1 MAGLGLKGVYV
12 PASQHTLFIRGLR
25 GGTDKDEIIDFFTK
39 HGGKCSYD
47 FFKQSDNKEVLFV
60 ALRFQR
66 RDIAKEIFNK
76 YNGKLI
82 FGSRVQISWFKDFRR
97 HSSGRGR
104 FQWWQ
109 GKEQHLKRGT
119 AIRTPGAHNLSGA
132 RGAGPMGFR
141 EKSVLRLRAA
151 ANPFIRK
158 PGYRQFSS
166 GEEEMYRAHSHS
178 RSPSSRRTHS
188 SHSPERRRQQSPQKH
203 RSLTPVKHRSM
214 TPTSHRS
221 VSPQRY
227 RSSATP
233 PRHHSATP
241 PQHMGVDPSR
251 HHSMSPMRQHSP
263 TSPHPHPGDYMEQ
276 YSPNMQAM
284 GKRSRS
290 SSLTRDHS
298 PKRLRSGSYGDY
310 IPESTI
316 SHPPA
321 AGDMASTSGMFA
333 SPGAN
338 AGPSQFS
345 QSPLK
350 RSVSPDR
357 GGTSIQDIKRGLT
370 TRTPPRTAS
379 TSTPS
384 TPSNSHPSGSDTAET
399 PSKSPKQP
407 AKKAGKN
414 SAAPKTGSKNNS
426 GKASPPPTSK
436 KTASEGKGDDSSS
449 TRSRSASGGKA
460 GSKTLSKEDLLLKQ
474 IRKKRREIEEAYRQD
489 CETIGTVCKMLIT
502 KDPTIEEKLSPALKE
517 CLKDLGDRCI
527 QELKDAIK
535 TMEEKSNN

>member
-25 GGTDKDEIIDFFTK
+25 GDTDKDEIIDFFTK
-39 HGGKCSYD
+39 HGGKCSFD

-66 RDIAKEIFNK
+66 RDIAKDIFNK

-97 HSSGRGR
+97 HSYSSRGHFRGR
-104 FQWWQ
+104 WQ
-109 GKEQHLKRGT
+109 GKEQHFKRGT

-132 RGAGPMGFR
+132 RGRGPMGFR

-166 GEEEMYRAHSHS
+166 GDDEMYRAHSHS

-214 TPTSHRS
+214 TPTGHRS

-233 PRHHSATP
+233 PQ
-241 PQHMGVDPSR
+241 QHMDPSR

-263 TSPHPHPGDYMEQ
+263 TSPHPHGRDYMEE

-298 PKRLRSGSYGDY
+298 PKRLRSSSYGDY
-310 IPESTI
+310 IPEESTI

-321 AGDMASTSGMFA
+321 GGGDNMASTSGMFA
-333 SPGAN
+333 SPGAT

-357 GGTSIQDIKRGLT
+357 GGTSIQDIKRGLPA
-370 TRTPPRTAS
+370 RTPPRTS
-379 TSTPS
+379 TSSTPS
-384 TPSNSHPSGSDTAET
+384 TPSNSHPSGSDSAADT
-399 PSKSPKQP
+399 PSKSPKPP
-407 AKKAGKN
+407 AKKGSKN
-414 SAAPKTGSKNNS
+414 AAASKAASKNNS
-426 GKASPPPTSK
+426 GKASPPPASK
-436 KTASEGKGDDSSS
+436 KMTSEGKGGENSN
-449 TRSRSASGGKA
+449 TASRHASGGKA
-460 GSKTLSKEDLLLKQ
+460 GSKTLSKEDLMLKQ

-535 TMEEKSNN
+535 TLEDKSSS